1 MLPSVIIDHSL
12 VHTFGGSPRHL
23 CPGCGALQHRRRQRI
38 QLFGELLLLPEE
50 MQTRQWGA
58 MSAPAPV
65 RLQCQQK
72 NCLSRA
78 GSRYLHKAR

>member
-1 MLPSVIIDHSL
+1 V
-12 VHTFGGSPRHL
+12 VARGTFAQAAEPCSI
-23 CPGCGALQHRRRQRI
+23 ADASAI